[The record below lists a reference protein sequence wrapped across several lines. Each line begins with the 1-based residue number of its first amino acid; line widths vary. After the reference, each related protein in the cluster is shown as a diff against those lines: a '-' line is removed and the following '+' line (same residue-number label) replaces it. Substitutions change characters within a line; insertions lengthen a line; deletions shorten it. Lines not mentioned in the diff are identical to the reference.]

1 MPLRSPARPSPAR
14 PALAA
19 LCVAGLTLTAAPAA
33 AAEVPSTGSDGGF
46 SDTGGSV
53 HAGAID
59 ALATQGVLQG
69 FDDGTF
75 APRGLITRGQLAS
88 VLVRAY
94 DPPPLQ
100 AEEGEPAPEPVVL
113 TDVAGSE
120 HADAIQALADAGLTR
135 GFGDG
140 TFRPALPITR
150 GQAVALLARVTG
162 AAPLESDCFPDAVTS
177 EHYGSICALAV
188 RGVVSGDGGS
198 FDPGDPITRGQT
210 SSVVARS
217 LGLVDPV
224 GTAYTLTVLHNND
237 GESDLLGDGPDG
249 DDPGAG
255 SISRYGALFRSLATT
270 ASQGPDDGVL
280 GIAAGDNFLASPELQ
295 ASQALPE
302 GARGYD
308 AEALNSLPYDAFVLG
323 NHEFDFGTQFLADF
337 VGSFRGDTPF
347 LSANLDFSDVPELAD
362 LAERDRIRPS
372 VLLREDDLQ
381 VGVVGLTTPDLREV
395 SSPGATGI
403 DPDLAAVAQVQVD
416 ALRAEGADVVVL
428 GSHLQDITNE
438 QELVGELSGVDAVVG
453 GGGGEDIRASYP
465 LVALDAD
472 GEAVPVVTVPGDYFD
487 VGRLVLSLDA
497 EGDVVGFGGGLV
509 PVTGDLPE
517 DPTLL
522 DRVERPVAAYL
533 ASLEAEVVATT
544 DAPLNGVRADVRT
557 RETNVGNLL
566 ADSFLDTVSA
576 SGQRD
581 GDEPLVALQNGGG
594 IRNDSLIGPGDVS
607 VADTFDVAPFDNR
620 VSVLE
625 DVAAA
630 DLLAAAEHGLEALPG
645 AAGSFGQWG
654 GLTLTYDPAA
664 PAGDRVRTLT
674 LTDGTAVVVDGE
686 LVAGAPAVDVA
697 TINFLA
703 AGNDGYDM
711 FEAYDFTIL
720 PTSYQQA
727 LRTKLEAET
736 SIAADDP
743 EYGARG
749 DGGLP
754 PTRVVPAA

>member
-1 MPLRSPARPSPAR
+1 MSLRSPARPSPAR

-19 LCVAGLTLTAAPAA
+19 LCVAGLTATAAPAS
-33 AAEVPSTGSDGGF
+33 AAEVPSSGSDGGF

-59 ALATQGVLQG
+59 ALAAQGVLQG
-69 FDDGTF
+69 FEDGTF
-75 APRGLITRGQLAS
+75 APQGLITRGQLAS

-94 DPPPLQ
+94 DPQPVR

-113 TDVAGSE
+113 TDVDGSQ
-120 HADAIQALADAGLTR
+120 HAAAIRALAAAGLTA

-150 GQAVALLARVTG
+150 GQAAALLARTSG
-162 AAPLESDCFPDAVTS
+162 AAPLESECFPDAVTS
-177 EHYGSICALAV
+177 EHHGSICALAV
-188 RGVVSGDGGS
+188 RGVVAGKDGR
-198 FDPGDPITRGQT
+198 FLPQDLITRGQT

-237 GESDLLGDGPDG
+237 GESDLLGDGPDE

-337 VGSFRGDTPF
+337 IGSFRGDTPF

-362 LAERDRIRPS
+362 LADRDRIRPS
-372 VLLREDDLQ
+372 VLLAEDDLQ
-381 VGVVGLTTPDLREV
+381 VGVVGLTTPELREV

-403 DPDLAAVAQVQVD
+403 DPDLVAVAQAQVD
-416 ALRAEGADVVVL
+416 ALRAQGADVVVL

-438 QELVGELSGVDAVVG
+438 QELVAQLRGVDAVVG
-453 GGGGEDIRASYP
+453 GGGGEDIRAQYP

-472 GEAVPVVTVPGDYFD
+472 GQAVPVVTVPGDYFD

-509 PVTGDLPE
+509 GVTGDLPE

-544 DAPLNGVRADVRT
+544 ETPLNGVRDDVRT

-566 ADSFLDTVSA
+566 ADSFLDVV
-576 SGQRD
+576 GDRRE

-607 VADTFDVAPFDNR
+607 VADTFDIAPFDNR

-630 DLLAAAEHGLEALPG
+630 DLLAAAEHGLEALPA

-674 LTDGTAVVVDGE
+674 LTDGTPVVVDGE
-686 LVAGAPAVDVA
+686 LVDGAPAVDVA

-720 PTSYQQA
+720 TTSYQQA
-727 LRTKLEAET
+727 LRAKLEAET
-736 SIAADDP
+736 PVAAADP

-754 PTRVVPAA
+754 PTRVVPAT

>member
-1 MPLRSPARPSPAR
+1 MSLRSPARPSPAR

-19 LCVAGLTLTAAPAA
+19 LCLAGLALSAAPAS
-33 AAEVPSTGSDGGF
+33 AAEVPSSGSDAGF

-59 ALATQGVLQG
+59 ALAATGVLRG
-69 FDDGTF
+69 FRDGTF
-75 APRGLITRGQLAS
+75 APSGLITRGQLAT
-88 VLVRAY
+88 VVVRAY
-94 DPPPLQ
+94 DPQPVEV
-100 AEEGEPAPEPVVL
+100 EEGEPVAEPVSF

-120 HADAIQALADAGLTR
+120 HADAVRALAAAGLTR

-150 GQAVALLARVTG
+150 GQAVALLARASG
-162 AAPLESDCFPDAVTS
+162 AAPLASDCFEDAVTS

-188 RGVVSGDGGS
+188 RGAVSGDDGRFLPS
-198 FDPGDPITRGQT
+198 QPITRGQT

-237 GESDLLGDGPDG
+237 GESDLLGDGPDS

-255 SISRYGALFRSLATT
+255 SISRYGALFRSLATA

-280 GIAAGDNFLASPELQ
+280 GIAAGDNVLASPELQ

-308 AEALNSLPYDAFVLG
+308 AEALNFLPYDAFVIG
-323 NHEFDFGTQFLADF
+323 NHEFDLGTQFLADF

-347 LSANLDFSDVPELAD
+347 LSANLDFSEVPELQD
-362 LAERDRIRPS
+362 LVERERIRAS
-372 VLLREDDLQ
+372 VLVGEDDLQ
-381 VGVVGLTTPDLREV
+381 VGVVGLTTPELREV
-395 SSPGATGI
+395 SSPGATVV
-403 DPDLAAVAQVQVD
+403 DPDLVAVVQEEAD
-416 ALRAEGADVVVL
+416 ALRAQGADVVVL
-428 GSHLQDITNE
+428 GSHLQDIANE
-438 QELVGELSGVDAVVG
+438 QELVGELRGVDAVVG

-472 GEAVPVVTVPGDYFD
+472 GGAVPVVTVPGDYFD

-533 ASLEAEVVATT
+533 ASLDAEVVATT
-544 DAPLNGVRADVRT
+544 ETPLNGVRDDVRT
-557 RETNVGNLL
+557 RETNLGNLL
-566 ADSFLDTVSA
+566 ADSFLDTVDD
-576 SGQRD
+576 QRE
-581 GDEPLVALQNGGG
+581 GEEPLVALQNGGG

-664 PAGDRVRTLT
+664 PAGDRVRTLS
-674 LTDGTAVVVDGE
+674 LADGTAVVVDGE
-686 LVAGAPAVDVA
+686 VVDGASAVDVA

-711 FEAYDFTIL
+711 FEAYEFTIL
-720 PTSYQQA
+720 PTSYQEA
-727 LRTKLEAET
+727 LRAKLEAESPVT
-736 SIAADDP
+736 ADDP